1 MIRLE
6 PVKLCSQFSH
16 HHHRRLLPSDPV
28 LRSTQK
34 MEMVAPKFLDNLKDG
49 VSGLKD
55 PK

>member
-16 HHHRRLLPSDPV
+16 HHRRLPSDPV

-34 MEMVAPKFLDNLKDG
+34 MDMVAPKFLDNPKDG